1 MLKMLMFWDM
11 MHGGLLGGGGAQI
24 RVLLPE
30 LTMGLVEEALEMV
43 VGQTGRWGRG
53 RGDGTGAGGG

>member
-1 MLKMLMFWDM
+1 M

-30 LTMGLVEEALEMV
+30 LTMGLVEQTMGLVEQALEMV

-53 RGDGTGAGGG
+53 RGDGTEAGGG

>member
-1 MLKMLMFWDM
+1 M

-30 LTMGLVEEALEMV
+30 LTMGLVEQALEMV

-53 RGDGTGAGGG
+53 RGDGTEAGGG